1 VPSTLQGAERRARG
15 RGECIRRG
23 GAEARGDRD
32 ATGRADRAEQAAGV
46 RAERAVGGLAR
57 GRATRSTEARVAY
70 NTRLQ
75 QTLPRLR
82 AAAAEP

>member
-1 VPSTLQGAERRARG
+1 VSASLRVELKPEVTVMQLAGPITLG
-15 RGECIRRG
+15 
-23 GAEARGDRD
+23 
-32 ATGRADRAEQAAGV
+32 QAAGV
-46 RAERAVGGLAR
+46 RAERAAGGLAR